1 MELIYIGQSYA
12 TKDSAK
18 SFTHCIAKSQHKAF
32 VESLSNKW
40 FYSFLMDR
48 TTDASKVED
57 ELVVFMTF
65 HKDDTAG
72 VVGSFA
78 RYFSIQVSTRA
89 DADGLIVCLQ
99 QPLQPLGFQDV
110 LSKASV
116 LGAKS
121 ILIGGGTDGALV
133 NIADQN
139 GMKGKM
145 QQELPWLFWG
155 WCYTHRLEL
164 ACKDSFSSK
173 LFSSISDM
181 LLRLYYLYS

>member
-1 MELIYIGQSYA
+1 MG
-12 TKDSAK
+12 
-18 SFTHCIAKSQHKAF
+18 
-32 VESLSNKW
+32 LS
-40 FYSFLMDR
+40 
-48 TTDASKVED
+48 
-57 ELVVFMTF
+57 
-65 HKDDTAG
+65 DTAM

-78 RYFSIQVSTRA
+78 RYFSIEVPTRA
-89 DADGLIVCLQ
+89 EADGLIVCLQ
-99 QPLQPLGFQDV
+99 QALQPLGVQDV
-110 LSKASV
+110 LNKASM

-121 ILIGGGTDGALV
+121 ILIGGGTDRASV

-164 ACKDSFSSK
+164 ACKHSFSSK